1 MHAFALF
8 ICFKYKVESVILT
21 HLSILQEFIC
31 TGLPSKEGTL
41 QLQSPR
47 IVNYTS
53 NSLLSPQVAIVSGTT
68 GGVESLLT
76 SPSPPGEPNLKLI
89 AHGAQ

>member
-1 MHAFALF
+1 MYAFALF
-8 ICFKYKVESVILT
+8 MCFKYKAKFVIST
-21 HLSILQEFIC
+21 RLSILQEFIC

-41 QLQSPR
+41 QLHSPR
-47 IVNYTS
+47 VVNYTS

-76 SPSPPGEPNLKLI
+76 SPSPPGEPNKKLI
-89 AHGAQ
+89 THGTQ